1 MNLRECKAACLKPT
15 KQSVTIGSRP
25 LKSEEGRSVPYS
37 VRMDG
42 IDAFEG
48 KGEYKLVQGL
58 ILGLFL
64 WGLRQMIARVT
75 PNQWHDVASWQ
86 KYSQ

>member
-1 MNLRECKAACLKPT
+1 
-15 KQSVTIGSRP
+15 
-25 LKSEEGRSVPYS
+25 
-37 VRMDG
+37 MDE

-48 KGEYKLVQGL
+48 KGEYKLVHGL

-75 PNQWHDVASWQ
+75 PGQWHDVASWQ